1 MTRRALA
8 VLTVLA
14 LASCFGR
21 VSAWANAPGDAHAC
35 CRGESST
42 PAKGPVLAECCAV
55 TAAVG
60 AVKTVP
66 ASLTFVI
73 VDSPAP
79 APSFAAAPLAE
90 AGSSPPGPQTL
101 RSAVPARAPPLA

>member
-1 MTRRALA
+1 MRRRALA
-8 VLTVLA
+8 VLSVLA

-35 CRGESST
+35 CRGESSA

-60 AVKTVP
+60 AVKAVP
-66 ASLTFVI
+66 ASLTFII
-73 VDSPAP
+73 VESPA
-79 APSFAAAPLAE
+79 LATSVTASPVTE
-90 AGSSPPGPQTL
+90 TGTSPPGPQTF
-101 RSAVPARAPPLA
+101 RSAVPARAPPRA